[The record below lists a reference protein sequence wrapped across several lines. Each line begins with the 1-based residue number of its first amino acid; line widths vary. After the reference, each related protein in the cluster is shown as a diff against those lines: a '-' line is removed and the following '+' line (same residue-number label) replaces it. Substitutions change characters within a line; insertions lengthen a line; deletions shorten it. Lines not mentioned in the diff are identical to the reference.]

1 LRPPRSGHCY
11 FLELVPSRA
20 DVFGEFSIWIDG
32 LSRDDLDVRVTTTAY
47 PIGGNPPAPPE
58 ICIDTPISLLG
69 GSGTITVPLRPECR
83 FAVVIFTSLD
93 PIGSGD
99 SAQWMARFDRETV
112 VVTDDQWKTLELSW
126 AGGEP
131 NPEPTDWKTNG
142 FDDSSWSAP
151 YIPVVDPYYSWVD
164 ITGPAFPA
172 DPDWLSSTGRSTG
185 HLTSEIW
192 IARLE
197 FTIDGWVAGDGT
209 LSWNV
214 DNWASIWINGQPL
227 VSHSGTWT
235 TIIQTTV
242 PQSFLQAGT
251 NTIAVMVFQ
260 DANTNTW
267 SLNPTFFQAVLTV
280 PTEDAP

>member
-1 LRPPRSGHCY
+1 
-11 FLELVPSRA
+11 
-20 DVFGEFSIWIDG
+20 
-32 LSRDDLDVRVTTTAY
+32 
-47 PIGGNPPAPPE
+47 
-58 ICIDTPISLLG
+58 
-69 GSGTITVPLRPECR
+69 VPLRGR
-83 FAVVIFTSLD
+83 DLQQHR

-99 SAQWMARFDRETV
+99 SVQWTSRCDRETV
-112 VVTDDQWKTLELSW
+112 VVTDVLVTEDHEWKTLKLSW
-126 AGGEP
+126 AGGTTNLEP
-131 NPEPTDWKTNG
+131 ADWKVNG
-142 FDDSSWSAP
+142 FHDSSWSAA
-151 YIPVVDPYYSWVD
+151 YIPTDPYYSWVD
-164 ITGPAFPA
+164 ITTPTFPA
-172 DPDWLSSTGRSTG
+172 DADWLSSTGRATG

-227 VSHSGTWT
+227 VTHTGTWT
-235 TIIQTTV
+235 TVIQTTV

-251 NTIAVMVFQ
+251 NTIAVKVFQ

-267 SLNPTFFQAVLTV
+267 SVNPTFFQAVLTV